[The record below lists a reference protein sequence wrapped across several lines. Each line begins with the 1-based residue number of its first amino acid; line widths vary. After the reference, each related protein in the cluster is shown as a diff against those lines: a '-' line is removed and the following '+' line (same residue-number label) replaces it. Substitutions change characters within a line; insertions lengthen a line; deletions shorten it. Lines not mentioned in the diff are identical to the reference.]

1 MVDNTLNDERHAIL
15 IVDDMTSNIQVLA
28 NALQDDYRIKVATSG
43 ERALQIAQS
52 ASPPDLI
59 LLDIMMPGLDG
70 YQVCKQLKSD
80 PKTSGI
86 PIIFV
91 TALSEVSDEEKGLNL
106 GAVDYITKPFH
117 LPIVKARVR
126 NHMSLKLKTDLLEEL
141 SHVDGLTHIANR
153 RHFNEV
159 LDKEARRILRLNQP
173 ISLIMLDIDY
183 FKPFNDNYGHGLGDE
198 CLTQVAKALRS
209 VIKRPGDLLARYGG
223 EEFAVILPET
233 SEQGALKVAE
243 DLRAAVEAMHFAHQY
258 SEVADHV
265 TISVGVASNEHD
277 QDQCMHSLLQ
287 RADQALY
294 QAKKAGRNQV
304 KLG

>member
-277 QDQCMHSLLQ
+277 QGQCMHSLLQ

>member
-1 MVDNTLNDERHAIL
+1 MNMNDERHAIL

-28 NALQDDYRIKVATSG
+28 NALQEDYRIKVATSG

-52 ASPPDLI
+52 ESPPDLI

-91 TALSEVSDEEKGLNL
+91 TALTEVSDEEKGLNL

-159 LDKEARRILRLNQP
+159 LDKEARRILRLSQP
-173 ISLIMLDIDY
+173 ISLIMLDIDF

-233 SEQGALKVAE
+233 PEQGAYKVGE
-243 DLRAAVEAMHFAHQY
+243 DLRAAVEAMRFSHQY

-277 QDQCMHSLLQ
+277 QGECMQTLLQ

-304 KLG
+304 KVG